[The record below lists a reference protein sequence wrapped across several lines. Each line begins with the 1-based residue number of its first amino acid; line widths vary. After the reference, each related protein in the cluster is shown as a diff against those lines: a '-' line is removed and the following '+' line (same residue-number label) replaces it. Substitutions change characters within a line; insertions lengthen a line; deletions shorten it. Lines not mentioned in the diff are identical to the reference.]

1 MVQVSCGAVD
11 RRDCPLA
18 VRTLIFSSV
27 PRLAALIRAERKSAG
42 RNWPADGVVTICG
55 TRGRLACAVIV
66 TSGFVAARPAGLFV
80 GETGVRADDE
90 EIQG

>member
-1 MVQVSCGAVD
+1 MRLTRGTAHWRCIPS
-11 RRDCPLA
+11 L
-18 VRTLIFSSV
+18 
-27 PRLAALIRAERKSAG
+27 PRLAALIRAERKSAA

-55 TRGRLACAVIV
+55 TRGRLACAVIA
-66 TSGFVAARPAGLFV
+66 TSGFVAARPAGLII